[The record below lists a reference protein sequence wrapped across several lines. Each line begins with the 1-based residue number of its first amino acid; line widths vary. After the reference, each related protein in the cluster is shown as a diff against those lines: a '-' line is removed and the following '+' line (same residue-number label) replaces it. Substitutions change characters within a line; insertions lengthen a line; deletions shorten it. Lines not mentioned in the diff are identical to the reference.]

1 LGRPSTS
8 KWVLEL
14 PDAKL
19 SFKKMKFD
27 FDSASPPCEVAA
39 CRALARATPKCA
51 SAPVQ
56 QFDTKPLWSR
66 IFCTSGRPQHCPAAL
81 PCRRNTWKR
90 GRIELSRLPS
100 RRGPASRLPLEQAS
114 AMSLC
119 THNPATNP
127 AAHTA
132 RHRQE
137 TATASATRKDP
148 VPDLR
153 FSTSPLDTAIIADGQ

>member
-1 LGRPSTS
+1 LGPPSTS

-51 SAPVQ
+51 RAPVQ
-56 QFDTKPLWSR
+56 QFDS
-66 IFCTSGRPQHCPAAL
+66 TSGRPQHCPAAL

-148 VPDLR
+148 VADLR